1 MPVPITDGYQ
11 AIQLAVQQTA
21 AELGIEAAEAAPVH
35 EVVLEIRRRN
45 EATYI
50 VLACFIERHNAYK
63 GFSRWYELR
72 RALGPMDDF
81 FEEYGKDLF
90 AHTEDSRKVLLK
102 HLYGSS
108 EDEPAR
114 LLS

>member
-1 MPVPITDGYQ
+1 VPITDGNN
-11 AIQLAVQQTA
+11 AIQLAVLQTA
-21 AELGIEAAEAAPVH
+21 AELGIVAPDDAPVH
-35 EVVLEIRRRN
+35 VLVLEIRRRS
-45 EATYI
+45 EATYE

-72 RALGPMDDF
+72 RALGPMDEF
-81 FEEYGKDLF
+81 FDEYGKDLF

-102 HLYGSS
+102 HLYKTVDGPEEAST
-108 EDEPAR
+108 